1 MLRGAAFDQRETEPL
16 QVSPDRTDFEIIEI
30 RERAKVDNCARDLT
44 NREPTILPLRNW
56 RASKKTFREIWI
68 WIRLMKRIPY
78 RRDDKLHIR
87 CSIYQKNE

>member
-44 NREPTILPLRNW
+44 NREPTILPLRN
-56 RASKKTFREIWI
+56 
-68 WIRLMKRIPY
+68 
-78 RRDDKLHIR
+78 
-87 CSIYQKNE
+87 